1 MSIKQFPLGR
11 SGLMS
16 TFNNSVEVRPEAV
29 KSYAYN
35 DSAFPT
41 IHKYDTHSFHL
52 SKVALSLRLSLQLL
66 TQLRCAH
73 HANAFRYVSCLQK
86 KVQGR

>member
-1 MSIKQFPLGR
+1 
-11 SGLMS
+11 MS

-86 KVQGR
+86 KAQDR